1 LLHSIRRNSSL
12 SLNGLDSPCM
22 SQSPSRRDILEH
34 LTAEE
39 RSSESSPSSSAFST
53 RPFSST
59 YLSGSN
65 SNSMVDIEKLND
77 DYDNW
82 RGDERDEDKNIDMNR
97 IQNMKNI
104 HNMEV
109 KKNNNVPRGKKKK
122 GRRVTMK
129 MGQEIRNMMKDL
141 TDQSMGGS
149 DDTNDVTT
157 EQEDEEE
164 MLLYVDGIDH
174 DLPDIDFKY
183 NNNGDIEWIDQ
194 FNAENENSLPHNTEK
209 VENGE
214 VNEEEKGKEIE
225 REKKIGGN
233 AYGIL
238 NKREIDDDKQSG
250 QGQVEGGG
258 GRGGIG
264 NDSNTRDR
272 DNNCS
277 VAEGLFRLVTADW
290 MEEFKSVW
298 KMQCVL
304 R

>member
-1 LLHSIRRNSSL
+1 
-12 SLNGLDSPCM
+12 M

-82 RGDERDEDKNIDMNR
+82 RGDERDEEKNIDMNR
-97 IQNMKNI
+97 MKNVNNI
-104 HNMEV
+104 HHMEV

-183 NNNGDIEWIDQ
+183 NNNGDLEWIDQ
-194 FNAENENSLPHNTEK
+194 FNAENENSLPHNTDK

-238 NKREIDDDKQSG
+238 NKREIDDDKQTG
-250 QGQVEGGG
+250 QGQGQGEGGG
-258 GRGGIG
+258 GSGGIG

-272 DNNCS
+272 DHNCS

>member
-1 LLHSIRRNSSL
+1 
-12 SLNGLDSPCM
+12 M
-22 SQSPSRRDILEH
+22 SQSPSRQDILEH

-39 RSSESSPSSSAFST
+39 RSSGSSPSSSAFST
-53 RPFSST
+53 RPFSSS

-77 DYDNW
+77 DYNNDNW
-82 RGDERDEDKNIDMNR
+82 RGEERDEEKNIDMNR
-97 IQNMKNI
+97 IKNMNNI
-104 HNMEV
+104 HHIEV
-109 KKNNNVPRGKKKK
+109 KKNINNIPRGKKKK

-141 TDQSMGGS
+141 TDQSMGES

-164 MLLYVDGIDH
+164 MLKYVDGIDH

-183 NNNGDIEWIDQ
+183 NNNGDLEWIDQ
-194 FNAENENSLPHNTEK
+194 FNAENENSLLHNTDK

-225 REKKIGGN
+225 REKRIGGN

-238 NKREIDDDKQSG
+238 NKREIDDDKQTG
-250 QGQVEGGG
+250 QGQGGGEGGG
-258 GRGGIG
+258 GGIG
-264 NDSNTRDR
+264 NDSNTRD
-272 DNNCS
+272 NNSNCS

>member
-1 LLHSIRRNSSL
+1 
-12 SLNGLDSPCM
+12 M
-22 SQSPSRRDILEH
+22 SNSPSRQDILDH

-39 RSSESSPSSSAFST
+39 RSSGSSPSPSAFST
-53 RPFSST
+53 RPFNST

-77 DYDNW
+77 DYDHW
-82 RGDERDEDKNIDMNR
+82 RGEERDEIKINDMNR
-97 IQNMKNI
+97 IKNI
-104 HNMEV
+104 NNVNNMEV
-109 KKNNNVPRGKKKK
+109 KKNNNIPRGKKKK

-141 TDQSMGGS
+141 TDKSMGES

-164 MLLYVDGIDH
+164 MLKYVDGIDH
-174 DLPDIDFKY
+174 DIPDIDFKY
-183 NNNGDIEWIDQ
+183 NNNGDLEWIDQ
-194 FNAENENSLPHNTEK
+194 FNSENENSLPHNTDK

-225 REKKIGGN
+225 REKEIGGN

-238 NKREIDDDKQSG
+238 NKREVDDDKQSG
-250 QGQVEGGG
+250 QGERERGRGGG
-258 GRGGIG
+258 GGIG

-272 DNNCS
+272 DKDSNCS

>member
-1 LLHSIRRNSSL
+1 
-12 SLNGLDSPCM
+12 M
-22 SQSPSRRDILEH
+22 SQSPSRQDILDH

-39 RSSESSPSSSAFST
+39 RSSTSSPSSSAFST
-53 RPFSST
+53 RPFNST
-59 YLSGSN
+59 YHSGSN
-65 SNSMVDIEKLND
+65 SSSMVDIEKLND

-82 RGDERDEDKNIDMNR
+82 RGDERDEEKNIDINR
-97 IQNMKNI
+97 IKNMNNI

-141 TDQSMGGS
+141 TDQSMGES

-174 DLPDIDFKY
+174 DIPNIDFKY
-183 NNNGDIEWIDQ
+183 NNNGDLEWIDQ
-194 FNAENENSLPHNTEK
+194 FNAENENSLPHNTK

-214 VNEEEKGKEIE
+214 VNEEEKGKEMEME

-238 NKREIDDDKQSG
+238 NKREIDDDKQTG
-250 QGQVEGGG
+250 QGQGGG
-258 GRGGIG
+258 GGGGGGIG
-264 NDSNTRDR
+264 NDSNTRDK
-272 DNNCS
+272 DKDSNCS